1 MLNKVEKHSQLK
13 ERKYCEEKS
22 FNIQSFKKQ
31 YFLKHNAEYNGYSP
45 WGCKESNMTEHTRM
59 LNIIRKKK
67 NKKQSVARR
76 KKQKDKDCMARN
88 NHVAFREKK
97 RNDHAL

>member
-31 YFLKHNAEYNGYSP
+31 YFLKHNAEYNGDSP
-45 WGCKESNMTEHTRM
+45 WDVKE
-59 LNIIRKKK
+59 
-67 NKKQSVARR
+67 
-76 KKQKDKDCMARN
+76 
-88 NHVAFREKK
+88 
-97 RNDHAL
+97 